1 MAAALHE
8 SIRYCN
14 HNGIKL
20 ELKGLSPVPYR
31 I

>member
-1 MAAALHE
+1 MHE